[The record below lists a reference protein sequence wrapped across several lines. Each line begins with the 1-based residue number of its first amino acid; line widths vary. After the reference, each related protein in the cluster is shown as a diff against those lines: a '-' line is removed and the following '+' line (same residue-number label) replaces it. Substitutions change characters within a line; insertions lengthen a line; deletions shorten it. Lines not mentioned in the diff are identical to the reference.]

1 MAKYPIPEEAAS
13 FTGDGA
19 YGAQDVHEACHGRSA
34 IPIPIIQPRKGVRP
48 RKGLA
53 FTHRNE
59 AVKACKRVGRSI
71 WKRCSG
77 LLRYSLVPTKMNCFK
92 RLGEKAM
99 ARTFER
105 QVVELNIRASILN
118 RLTELCML
126 QTVGPLHNWVWGW
139 GKHRLKWSYATKPSD
154 TVLALATR
162 RF

>member
-1 MAKYPIPEEAAS
+1 MAKYPTPEEVAS
-13 FTGDGA
+13 FTSDGA
-19 YGAQDVHEACHGRSA
+19 YDARDVHEACHGRSA
-34 IPIPIIQPRKGVRP
+34 IPIPIIPPRKGARP
-48 RKGLA
+48 RKWLA

-59 AVKACKRVGRSI
+59 AVKACKRVGRAI
-71 WKRCSG
+71 WKRYSG
-77 LLRYSLVPTKMNCFK
+77 YHRYSLVPTKMNCFK

-126 QTVGPLHNWVWGW
+126 QTVGPLHNWVWG
-139 GKHRLKWSYATKPSD
+139 KRRLKWSYATKPSD

>member
-19 YGAQDVHEACHGRSA
+19 YGAQDVREACHGRSA
-34 IPIPIIQPRKGVRP
+34 ILILIIPPRKGARL

-77 LLRYSLVPTKMNCFK
+77 LLRYSLVQTKMNCFK
-92 RLGEKAM
+92 RLGEKVM

-105 QVVELNIRASILN
+105 QVVGLNIRASILN

-126 QTVGPLHNWVWGW
+126 QTVGPLHNWVWG
-139 GKHRLKWSYATKPSD
+139 KRRLKWSYATKPSD